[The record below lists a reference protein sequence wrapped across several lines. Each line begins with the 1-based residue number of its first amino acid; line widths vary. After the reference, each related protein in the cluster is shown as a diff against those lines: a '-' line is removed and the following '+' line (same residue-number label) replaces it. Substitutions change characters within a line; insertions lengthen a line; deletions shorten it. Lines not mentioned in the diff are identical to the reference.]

1 MMTVKKSTK
10 KGRSRKKR
18 SNKGRRQVM
27 KKEMKGFLAIIV
39 TLGLFIGFLQASSAS
54 GAVTLEVLNP
64 RGEIKAMPSSAPTP
78 RVADLAGKKIGIY
91 WIGKAGGNN
100 FFDEIEQLLKAKFP
114 TAQILRFNGPF
125 DLGADMAAKIA
136 KEFDTVIYGVG
147 D

>member
-1 MMTVKKSTK
+1 MK
-10 KGRSRKKR
+10 KG
-18 SNKGRRQVM
+18 
-27 KKEMKGFLAIIV
+27 MKGFTAVMVAI
-39 TLGLFIGFLQASSAS
+39 GLFIGFLQVSSAF

-64 RGEIKAMPSSAPTP
+64 RGEIKALPSSAPAP

-114 TAQILRFNGPF
+114 TAQIVRFSGPF

-136 KEFDTVIYGVG
+136 KDFDTFIYGVG